1 MKKIFFLVIFICFGV
16 KAQMKIDKLKLEMV
30 AKTLHN
36 KKSIIIK
43 SDVYYRVNGGLMVTK
58 SNYPSEQ
65 ITITNS
71 NGEFKHYDF
80 KTNTATV
87 TQGLDLSSENSIFYN
102 FLSGNINDMGLAK
115 LGFKLKST
123 KPTTEAGK
131 KMIVTNWINEDNPE
145 VGKVELV
152 HENSLPIFICFY
164 DKNNKPLQKSF
175 YSNYQYI
182 GNLKMPLTITEFEY
196 IGRNDSVVS
205 KKTYSN
211 PKLNS
216 EVADTYFSFKIP
228 SNAKFIS
235 PPSKN

>member
-1 MKKIFFLVIFICFGV
+1 MKKIVFLTFLICLGV
-16 KAQMKIDKLKLEMV
+16 NAQMKIEKLKLEMV

-36 KKSIIIK
+36 KKSIVIK
-43 SDVYYRVNGGLMVTK
+43 SDVYYRVTGGLMVTK
-58 SNYPSEQ
+58 SSYPSEQ
-65 ITITNS
+65 ITITNN

-102 FLSGNINDMGLAK
+102 FLLGNINDMGLTK
-115 LGFKLKST
+115 LGFKIKST
-123 KPTTEAGK
+123 KPSAAGEK
-131 KMIVTNWINEDNPE
+131 KMIVTIWTNENNPE

-196 IGRNDSVVS
+196 VGLNDSVVS

-216 EVADTYFSFKIP
+216 DVEDTYFSFKIP

-235 PPSKN
+235 PTSKN

>member
-1 MKKIFFLVIFICFGV
+1 MKKLFFLSLLICFSV
-16 KAQMKIDKLKLEMV
+16 NAQMKIEKLKLEMV

-36 KKSIIIK
+36 KKSIVIK

-71 NGEFKHYDF
+71 NGEFKHFDF

-102 FLSGNINDMGLAK
+102 FLSGNINDMGLTK

-123 KPTTEAGK
+123 KADK
-131 KMIVTNWINEDNPE
+131 KMIVTNWVSEDNPE
-145 VGKVELV
+145 LSKVELV

-175 YSNYQYI
+175 YSNYQFI

-196 IGRNDSVVS
+196 VGINDSVVS

-216 EVADTYFSFKIP
+216 EVEDTYFSFKIP
-228 SNAKFIS
+228 SNAKFIN
-235 PPSKN
+235 PPTKN